1 MYTILVVD
9 DSPFIVDVF
18 VTMLE
23 RGGYRTVAAYGGDE
37 CLEILKTVT
46 PDLILLDIMM
56 EPMDGWETLERIKED
71 PATKEIPVLML
82 TAKQL
87 TPAEAQEYGIYIED
101 YVLKPITHRELY
113 DAIEHVLNR
122 RQSIKSDMDLAKQ
135 SGFDAEIITEYARLS
150 KSIDVN
156 RRLMKILETTY
167 NFNDSKVRVSDEI
180 SRAIKSME
188 MNIKFQEN
196 RLQQIKGEMSGTKS
210 ANLTPAPT
218 IPLPLN
224 TMPAHM
230 DTCIRTLRPSVGMFC
245 LTAPVTISSEETS
258 IVETTI
264 LIVDDSPYIVDGLVA
279 LLKRKGFNTGCLP
292 WRGRGTCH
300 ALQPQ
305 SRTLSSSTS

>member
-56 EPMDGWETLERIKED
+56 EPMDGWETLERIKEN

-87 TPAEAQEYGIYIED
+87 TPVEAQEYGIYIED
-101 YVLKPITHRELY
+101 YILKPITHRELY
-113 DAIEHVLNR
+113 NAIEHVLDR
-122 RQSIKSDMDLAKQ
+122 RQSIKSDIDLARK
-135 SGFDAEIITEYARLS
+135 SGFDAEVITEYARLS

-167 NFNDSKVRVSDEI
+167 NYNDSKLRINDEI

-188 MNIKFQEN
+188 TNIRFQEN
-196 RLQQIKGEMSGTKS
+196 RFQQIKAEMSG
-210 ANLTPAPT
+210 ANSG
-218 IPLPLN
+218 N
-224 TMPAHM
+224 
-230 DTCIRTLRPSVGMFC
+230 
-245 LTAPVTISSEETS
+245 
-258 IVETTI
+258 
-264 LIVDDSPYIVDGLVA
+264 
-279 LLKRKGFNTGCLP
+279 
-292 WRGRGTCH
+292 
-300 ALQPQ
+300 
-305 SRTLSSSTS
+305 